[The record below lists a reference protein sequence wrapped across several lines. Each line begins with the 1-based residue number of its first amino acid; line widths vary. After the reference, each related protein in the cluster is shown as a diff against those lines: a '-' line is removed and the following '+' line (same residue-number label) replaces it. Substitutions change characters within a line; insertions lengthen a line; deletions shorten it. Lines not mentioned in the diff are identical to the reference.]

1 MTTAPRQLCI
11 ALAGLL
17 AASASH
23 AGFLDRLREAVED
36 TAKDTAEA
44 LVVDGARSMTADLIR
59 GMIVGYSSEQ
69 TKSNEEVAEEY
80 EKKTGELPVNTTVA
94 SYRSEVLP
102 GSAVSPGTKVRVKSY
117 IEVVQ
122 GRNSRKAELEERL
135 TIWDNEDNTV
145 ALKSMTKEAGEKGG
159 GYTSEF
165 TFTLPEGLPQGVYP
179 VSSDLVLNGEL
190 VGDQR
195 HTLQLVFSGDSSRLE
210 RVALA
215 APARESVVQ

>member
-1 MTTAPRQLCI
+1 MKNTGKQAAV

-17 AASASH
+17 VAGASH
-23 AGFLDRLREAVED
+23 ADFFDRLKDAVES

-44 LVVDGARSMTADLIR
+44 IVVESAEDMTAELIR
-59 GMIVGYSSEQ
+59 GMIIGYTS
-69 TKSNEEVAEEY
+69 TRTRTNKEVTEEY
-80 EKKTGELPVNTTVA
+80 EKKTGQLPANTTVA

-102 GSAVSPGTKVRVKSY
+102 GAAVSPGTRVRIKSY

-122 GRNSRKAELEERL
+122 GRNNRSAELEERL

-145 ALKSMTKEAGEKGG
+145 ALKSMTKDAGEQGG

-179 VSSDLVLNGEL
+179 VSSDLMLNGEL

-195 HTLQLVFSGDSSRLE
+195 HKLQLVFAGDSPYLE

-215 APARESVVQ
+215 D